1 LWNPAIWRRAA
12 RYTRQCQPTSKDPG
26 YAPRCADERSETLEE
41 TMGQMIENTS
51 LHDCD
56 MHRRLLRFVGANP
69 EQAPLFE
76 RESREP

>member
-1 LWNPAIWRRAA
+1 M
-12 RYTRQCQPTSKDPG
+12 
-26 YAPRCADERSETLEE
+26 EE
-41 TMGQMIENTS
+41 ALGQMIENTS